1 MKYGVNILALYW
13 EEMGF
18 KIFFFLEYK
27 RVQEKDVKKK
37 ILTVLSL
44 SLFPQLNLSIHL
56 ICLLCNLVYD
66 FNYDNL

>member
-37 ILTVLSL
+37 NPYSPLSE
-44 SLFPQLNLSIHL
+44 SVSTA
-56 ICLLCNLVYD
+56 
-66 FNYDNL
+66 